1 MNNSVFFHNGLLFVV
16 YNKVLKS
23 LIWNVVNSLIKCP
36 NCSFEIEI
44 SEAIRHEIEEKI
56 ISSEKQKHEEE
67 LIKARKETEEK
78 IKQEFEEK
86 TKLEIADLKKISEEK
101 DKKLDEYREQEL
113 KLREEK
119 RKIEESKKE
128 MEVQLQRR
136 MEGERKKIEEE
147 VLRKA
152 DEEHRFKDKE
162 KEKIIE
168 DLKADLEAA
177 RRKASQGSQ
186 QTQGE
191 VLELDLEE
199 TLRFSFPAD
208 LIEPVGKG
216 VKGAD
221 VRQTVRSQSGI
232 VCGVILWESKRT
244 KNWTEEWV
252 TKLKEDL
259 RAEAANIPV
268 IVSEALPK
276 EAENGMGIKDGVWV
290 VGFSLLVPL
299 AVLLRKNL
307 LEVAY
312 QKVTSSDRNGK
323 ADLLYEYIT
332 GHEFRQQLEALVE
345 VYQQMQ
351 EEINKERATFE
362 KVWKVR
368 EAQVKRLIAST
379 VNVCGSVQGLAG
391 PATLRIRGLEF
402 LELEEGK

>member
-1 MNNSVFFHNGLLFVV
+1 M
-16 YNKVLKS
+16 
-23 LIWNVVNSLIKCP
+23 NSLIKCP
-36 NCSFEIEI
+36 NCNFEIEI
-44 SEAIRHEIEEKI
+44 SEAIRREY
-56 ISSEKQKHEEE
+56 EEE
-67 LIKARKETEEK
+67 LLKAKKETEEK
-78 IKQEFEEK
+78 VRKDFEERV
-86 TKLEIADLKKISEEK
+86 KLEVADLKKASEEK

-119 RKIEESKKE
+119 RKLEESRKE

-136 MEGERKKIEEE
+136 MEEEKKKIEEE
-147 VLRKA
+147 VLKKA
-152 DEEHRFKDKE
+152 DEEHRFKDRE
-162 KEKIIE
+162 KDKKLQDAEKQI
-168 DLKADLEAA
+168 LELQ
-177 RRKASQGSQ
+177 RRIQQGSQ

-199 TLRFSFPAD
+199 TLKASFPAD

-221 VRQTVRSQSGI
+221 IRQTVRSQSGI
-232 VCGVILWESKRT
+232 VCGVVLWESKRT
-244 KNWTEEWV
+244 KNWSEEWIA
-252 TKLKEDL
+252 KLKEDL
-259 RAEAANIPV
+259 RAEVANIPV

-290 VGFSLLVPL
+290 VSYSLFIPL

-312 QKVTSSDRNGK
+312 QKVTSADKSRK
-323 ADLLYEYIT
+323 ADLVYEYIT

-368 EAQVKRLIAST
+368 EAQIKRLISST
-379 VNVCGSVQGLAG
+379 VNVCGSVQGLVG
-391 PATLRIRGLEF
+391 PATLQVRGLEF